1 MIQNAKENRLIRVW
15 NMVQHVLPFLFLI
28 NLLIL
33 VSLTIVSIIF
43 FPILAAFIFLVDEL
57 PTFCC
62 GYIGQVACKRSA
74 TINKSGLNMA
84 SGVMMYS

>member
-1 MIQNAKENRLIRVW
+1 LEYGTTYFALPVSDKPSNTGFPYYC
-15 NMVQHVLPFLFLI
+15 QHY
-28 NLLIL
+28 
-33 VSLTIVSIIF
+33 F

-62 GYIGQVACKRSA
+62 GHIGQVTCKSA
-74 TINKSGLNMA
+74 SISKSGLNVA

>member
-1 MIQNAKENRLIRVW
+1 MNTGLEYGTTCFALGVSDKPSNTGFPYYC
-15 NMVQHVLPFLFLI
+15 QHD
-28 NLLIL
+28 
-33 VSLTIVSIIF
+33 F
-43 FPILAAFIFLVDEL
+43 FPILAALIFLVDKL

-84 SGVMMYS
+84 SGVMMFS